1 MWNEVPDGAA
11 GLQLV
16 KRLQH
21 RLTTVTILRIFHH
34 EKHQLALTSFCA
46 RPLQSTM
53 SNAVDLF

>member
-1 MWNEVPDGAA
+1 MWNEVFDGAA

-16 KRLQH
+16 KGPQH

-34 EKHQLALTSFCA
+34 EKHYLALTSFCA
-46 RPLQSTM
+46 RPLRSTM